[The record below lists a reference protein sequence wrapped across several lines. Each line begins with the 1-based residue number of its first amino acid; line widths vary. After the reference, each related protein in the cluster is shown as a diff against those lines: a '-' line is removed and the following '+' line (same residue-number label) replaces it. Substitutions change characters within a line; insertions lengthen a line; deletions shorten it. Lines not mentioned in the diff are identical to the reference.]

1 MVLRGLSF
9 DNGFSAINNIFTEVI
24 IMDNPKPNN
33 RIHPLVAGAAV
44 AVTLASL
51 VAVAAMT
58 GLFPSSNST
67 PAPVAAM
74 STAPG
79 DYNNQQPGALPQAGA
94 APAGQNGYYGQQQP
108 AQAQQPQSA
117 SRPEYA
123 QAPRQ
128 EYAQA
133 SRPEYA
139 QAPRQP
145 APAPQPAVCHS
156 CGRVES
162 IQAIQHAV
170 PPSGLGIA
178 AGAVLGGVLGHQVGH
193 GNGNTLATVAGAV
206 GGGFAGNEVEK
217 RTRTNTTYQV
227 VVRMD
232 DGKVRT
238 FPQSSEGWR
247 VGDPVRVVNGHLEG
261 RG

>member
-1 MVLRGLSF
+1 
-9 DNGFSAINNIFTEVI
+9 
-24 IMDNPKPNN
+24 MDNPKPNN
-33 RIHPLVAGAAV
+33 RIHPLVATAAV

-51 VAVAAMT
+51 VGVAAMT
-58 GLFPSSNST
+58 GLFPSSQST

-74 STAPG
+74 SSTSP
-79 DYNNQQPGALPQAGA
+79 DYNSQQQQAPAQASNNGAPQ
-94 APAGQNGYYGQQQP
+94 AGQNGYYAQQP
-108 AQAQQPQSA
+108 AQQP
-117 SRPEYA
+117 R

-133 SRPEYA
+133 PN
-139 QAPRQP
+139 QP
-145 APAPQPAVCHS
+145 APAPQPAICRS

-162 IQAIQHAV
+162 IQAIQHAA

-227 VVRMD
+227 MVRME
-232 DGKVRT
+232 DGKLRG
-238 FPQSSEGWR
+238 FPQSGQGWQ

>member
-1 MVLRGLSF
+1 
-9 DNGFSAINNIFTEVI
+9 
-24 IMDNPKPNN
+24 MDNPKPNN

-67 PAPVAAM
+67 PAPAPVAAM

-79 DYNNQQPGALPQAGA
+79 DYNNQQAGALPQAGT
-94 APAGQNGYYGQQQP
+94 APTGQNGYYGQQQP

-117 SRPEYA
+117 PRQEYAQAPRPEYA
-123 QAPRQ
+123 QAPRS
-128 EYAQA
+128 EY
-133 SRPEYA
+133 E

-227 VVRMD
+227 MVRMD
-232 DGKVRT
+232 DGKVRS

>member
-1 MVLRGLSF
+1 
-9 DNGFSAINNIFTEVI
+9 
-24 IMDNPKPNN
+24 MDSPKPNS

-67 PAPVAAM
+67 PAPVAAT

-94 APAGQNGYYGQQQP
+94 APASQNGYYGQQP
-108 AQAQQPQSA
+108 AQAQRPQSA
-117 SRPEYA
+117 PRQEYA

-133 SRPEYA
+133 
-139 QAPRQP
+139 PRQP
-145 APAPQPAVCHS
+145 APQQPAICHS

-162 IQAIQHAV
+162 IQAIQHAA

-227 VVRMD
+227 VVRME

-247 VGDPVRVVNGHLEG
+247 VGDPVRVVNDHLEG

>member
-1 MVLRGLSF
+1 
-9 DNGFSAINNIFTEVI
+9 
-24 IMDNPKPNN
+24 MDNPKPTN
-33 RIHPLVAGAAV
+33 RIHPLVAAAAV

-51 VAVAAMT
+51 VGVAAMT
-58 GLFPSSNST
+58 GLFPSSQST
-67 PAPVAAM
+67 PASVAAM
-74 STAPG
+74 APG
-79 DYNNQQPGALPQAGA
+79 SADYNQQQQAQQQPQQQQQLMNNGAQQ
-94 APAGQNGYYGQQQP
+94 AGQNGNYAQAPMQPQQQQQ
-108 AQAQQPQSA
+108 QAAP
-117 SRPEYA
+117 RPDYA

-128 EYAQA
+128 
-133 SRPEYA
+133 S
-139 QAPRQP
+139 APLQP
-145 APAPQPAVCHS
+145 AICHS
-156 CGRVES
+156 CGQVES
-162 IQAIQHAV
+162 IRAIQHAA

-227 VVRMD
+227 VVRME

-238 FPQSSEGWR
+238 FPQSGEGWR

>member
-1 MVLRGLSF
+1 LIITLVNKQKFL
-9 DNGFSAINNIFTEVI
+9 EVI
-24 IMDNPKPNN
+24 MDSPKPNN
-33 RIHPLVAGAAV
+33 RIHPLVAAAAV

-51 VAVAAMT
+51 VGVAAMT

-74 STAPG
+74 SAAPG
-79 DYNNQQPGALPQAGA
+79 DYNSQQPGNQPQANG
-94 APAGQNGYYGQQQP
+94 APAGQNGYYQQQP
-108 AQAQQPQSA
+108 AQAQQQPPRSA
-117 SRPEYA
+117 P
-123 QAPRQ
+123 
-128 EYAQA
+128 
-133 SRPEYA
+133 RPEYA

-145 APAPQPAVCHS
+145 EPAPQPAICHS

-162 IQAIQHAV
+162 IQAIQHAA

-227 VVRMD
+227 VVRME
-232 DGKVRT
+232 DGKART
-238 FPQSSEGWR
+238 FPQSGQGWR
-247 VGDPVRVVNGHLEG
+247 VGDPVQVVNGHLEG

>member
-1 MVLRGLSF
+1 
-9 DNGFSAINNIFTEVI
+9 
-24 IMDNPKPNN
+24 MDNPKPSN
-33 RIHPLVAGAAV
+33 RIHPLVATAAV

-51 VAVAAMT
+51 VGVAAMT
-58 GLFPSSNST
+58 GLFPSSQST
-67 PAPVAAM
+67 PASVAAM
-74 STAPG
+74 APG
-79 DYNNQQPGALPQAGA
+79 SADYN
-94 APAGQNGYYGQQQP
+94 QQQQ
-108 AQAQQPQSA
+108 AQQQAQQPPMNNGAQQGGQNGNYA
-117 SRPEYA
+117 QAPMPQQQQQAAPRPEYA

-128 EYAQA
+128 
-133 SRPEYA
+133 S
-139 QAPRQP
+139 APLQP
-145 APAPQPAVCHS
+145 AICHS
-156 CGRVES
+156 CGQVES
-162 IQAIQHAV
+162 IQAIQHAA

-227 VVRMD
+227 MVRME
-232 DGKVRT
+232 DGKLRS
-238 FPQSSEGWR
+238 FPQSGQGWR

>member
-1 MVLRGLSF
+1 
-9 DNGFSAINNIFTEVI
+9 
-24 IMDNPKPNN
+24 MDSPKPNN
-33 RIHPLVAGAAV
+33 RIHPLVAAAAV

-51 VAVAAMT
+51 VGVAAMT

-74 STAPG
+74 SAAPG
-79 DYNNQQPGALPQAGA
+79 DYNSQQPGAQQQANG
-94 APAGQNGYYGQQQP
+94 APAGQNGYYQQQP
-108 AQAQQPQSA
+108 AQAQQQQPRSA
-117 SRPEYA
+117 PRPEYA

-128 EYAQA
+128 QE
-133 SRPEYA
+133 
-139 QAPRQP
+139 P
-145 APAPQPAVCHS
+145 APVSAPSPAICHS

-162 IQAIQHAV
+162 IQAIQHAA

-227 VVRMD
+227 VVRME
-232 DGKVRT
+232 DGKART
-238 FPQSSEGWR
+238 FPQSGQGWR
-247 VGDPVRVVNGHLEG
+247 VGDPVQVVNGHLEG

>member
-1 MVLRGLSF
+1 
-9 DNGFSAINNIFTEVI
+9 
-24 IMDNPKPNN
+24 MDNPKPNN
-33 RIHPLVAGAAV
+33 RIHPLVAAAAV

-51 VAVAAMT
+51 VGVAAMT
-58 GLFPSSNST
+58 GLFPSSQST

-74 STAPG
+74 SP
-79 DYNNQQPGALPQAGA
+79 DYNSQQQPSGQAMNNGAPQ
-94 APAGQNGYYGQQQP
+94 AGQNGYYAQQQP
-108 AQAQQPQSA
+108 TQAQQSQQAP
-117 SRPEYA
+117 RPEYA
-123 QAPRQ
+123 QAPR
-128 EYAQA
+128 
-133 SRPEYA
+133 SEYA

-145 APAPQPAVCHS
+145 APAPQPAICHS

-162 IQAIQHAV
+162 IQAIQHAA

-227 VVRMD
+227 MVRME
-232 DGKVRT
+232 DGKLRS
-238 FPQSSEGWR
+238 FPQSGQGWQ

>member
-1 MVLRGLSF
+1 
-9 DNGFSAINNIFTEVI
+9 
-24 IMDNPKPNN
+24 MDNPKPSN
-33 RIHPLVAGAAV
+33 RIHPLVATAAV

-51 VAVAAMT
+51 VGVAAMT
-58 GLFPSSNST
+58 GLFPSSQST
-67 PAPVAAM
+67 PASVAAM
-74 STAPG
+74 APG
-79 DYNNQQPGALPQAGA
+79 SADYNQQQQPLMNNGAQQG
-94 APAGQNGYYGQQQP
+94 GQNGNY
-108 AQAQQPQSA
+108 AQAPMQSQQPQQQA
-117 SRPEYA
+117 APRPEYA

-128 EYAQA
+128 
-133 SRPEYA
+133 S
-139 QAPRQP
+139 APLQP
-145 APAPQPAVCHS
+145 AICHS
-156 CGRVES
+156 CGQVES
-162 IQAIQHAV
+162 IQAIQHAA

-227 VVRMD
+227 MVRME
-232 DGKVRT
+232 DGKLRS
-238 FPQSSEGWR
+238 FPQSGQGWR

>member
-1 MVLRGLSF
+1 
-9 DNGFSAINNIFTEVI
+9 
-24 IMDNPKPNN
+24 MDNPKPNN
-33 RIHPLVAGAAV
+33 RIHPLVATAAV

-51 VAVAAMT
+51 VGVAAMT
-58 GLFPSSNST
+58 GLFPSSQST
-67 PAPVAAM
+67 PASVAAL
-74 STAPG
+74 APG
-79 DYNNQQPGALPQAGA
+79 SADYNQQQQQAQQQPQQQQQQQQPMNNGMQQG
-94 APAGQNGYYGQQQP
+94 GQNGNYAQPPMQAQQPQQQP
-108 AQAQQPQSA
+108 AQ
-117 SRPEYA
+117 RPEYA

-128 EYAQA
+128 
-133 SRPEYA
+133 S
-139 QAPRQP
+139 APS
-145 APAPQPAVCHS
+145 QPAVCHS
-156 CGRVES
+156 CGQVES
-162 IQAIQHAV
+162 IQAIQHAA

-227 VVRMD
+227 VVRME

-238 FPQSSEGWR
+238 FPQSSQGWR